1 MHTNEC
7 VLYMEWE
14 NDYLSFD
21 TRIVS
26 IRNIVT
32 AQATKLRKSIHILI
46 STISDTSSQTYEFL
60 MLVIGLGIISFQI
73 KH

>member
-1 MHTNEC
+1 
-7 VLYMEWE
+7 MEWE

-60 MLVIGLGIISFQI
+60 MLVIGLGITSFQI